1 MPKPTP
7 QEEAILEEVSQ
18 KTGISLYLSEHS
30 VFGRPGD
37 PELCG
42 RWEDALDDLKK
53 KGEGMLFEQLRD
65 CLIRFN
71 RTIV

>member
-1 MPKPTP
+1 MPRLTP
-7 QEEAILEEVSQ
+7 QEEAILKEVSQ

-53 KGEGMLFEQLRD
+53 KGEEILFKQLRD
-65 CLIRFN
+65 CLIKFN
-71 RTIV
+71 RTTV